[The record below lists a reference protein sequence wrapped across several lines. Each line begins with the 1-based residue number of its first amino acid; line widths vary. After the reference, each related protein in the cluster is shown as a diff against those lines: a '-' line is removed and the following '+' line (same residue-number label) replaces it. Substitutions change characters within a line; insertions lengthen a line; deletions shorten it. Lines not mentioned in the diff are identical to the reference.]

1 MTEAQQPKRR
11 PSTSSLNGRVPP
23 HNLDAEESALGAA
36 LLAQAAV
43 EQLTALDPG
52 DFYKPTHQFIA
63 AAVQELARRREGVDV
78 VTVAEELRRS
88 GLLDEIGG
96 PQVLL
101 ELQNAT
107 PAISN
112 AARYCRIVADTAAL
126 RRLIYTASQ
135 ITELAY
141 TADDPTTAVPRA
153 HELLAGLSVAPR
165 AGWRIFAD
173 LSNVEEVEQVAPT
186 RLRRTDGA
194 FLLYEGRENG
204 LQGEPA
210 SGKTWVALIAAAEVL
225 AIGGTVVA
233 VDLED
238 TPRAARAR
246 LRALGVSVEQ
256 LARFLHTDA
265 RDVATAHELTL
276 AELAATV
283 IGENPDMVLI
293 DSISEAFSRW
303 QLDED
308 KADDV
313 NTFRDTL
320 VKPLT
325 RSGITVISLDHVAK
339 SVEQRGRYARGSG
352 AKLSGLDGAAYSVTT
367 SGFNRTTG
375 GRIYMKVAKDRHGA
389 LPGVV
394 GDTVAQ
400 VWMPATIEGHVID
413 YRVEVPPPPPSK
425 TDKTTT
431 RTEADHQLHD
441 ELRTVALAVIS
452 KAKTPLSRRELLDQ
466 IRSRRRQDKLAGF
479 DDKKIGPPLADLVAA
494 GEIATIP
501 GKGGHPA
508 YALPPPQQTLL
519 HGPEDGTK

>member
-1 MTEAQQPKRR
+1 MTEPVRRR
-11 PSTSSLNGRVPP
+11 PSKSSLDPRVPP
-23 HNLDAEESALGAA
+23 HNLDAEQSALGAA
-36 LLAQAAV
+36 LLSKAAV
-43 EQLTALDPG
+43 EDLNALNPD
-52 DFYKPTHQFIA
+52 DFYKGAHQHIA
-63 AAVQELARRREGVDV
+63 TAVQQLAGRREDVDV
-78 VTVAEELRRS
+78 VTVAEELRRV
-88 GLLDEIGG
+88 GLLDDSGG
-96 PQVLL
+96 HQYLL
-101 ELQNAT
+101 ELQNAM

-112 AARYCRIVADTAAL
+112 AHRYCRIVADTSAL
-126 RRLIYTASQ
+126 RQVIRTGAEIC
-135 ITELAY
+135 ELGY
-141 TADDPTTAVPRA
+141 SADDPTTVIPRA

-165 AGWRIFAD
+165 AGWRIFAE
-173 LSNVEEVEQVAPT
+173 LSDVEEVEQVAPT

-246 LRALGVSVEQ
+246 LRAIGVTVEQ

-283 IGENPDMVLI
+283 IGTNPDMVLI

-431 RTEADHQLHD
+431 RTAADHQLHD
-441 ELRTVALAVIS
+441 ELRTVALSVIS

-508 YALPPPQQTLL
+508 YALPPRQQTLL
-519 HGPEDGTK
+519 HGPEAGTK